1 MASQAILVVVHK
13 RRVNEDFGQ
22 IIACEIVFNRSQ
34 IGSLTPLGQMFDVC
48 NGIECCDT
56 VLTMKLGAIQLRFP
70 LVLQVTV
77 GHVGDPRKVK
87 IPCVGGGQGL
97 F

>member
-1 MASQAILVVVHK
+1 MVVVHK

-34 IGSLTPLGQMFDVC
+34 IGTLTPLGQMFDVC

-56 VLTMKLGAIQLRFP
+56 VLTMKLGAVQLRFP
-70 LVLQVTV
+70 LIVQVAV
-77 GHVGDPRKVK
+77 GHVGNPRKVK
-87 IPCVGGGQGL
+87 IPSVGGSFCL